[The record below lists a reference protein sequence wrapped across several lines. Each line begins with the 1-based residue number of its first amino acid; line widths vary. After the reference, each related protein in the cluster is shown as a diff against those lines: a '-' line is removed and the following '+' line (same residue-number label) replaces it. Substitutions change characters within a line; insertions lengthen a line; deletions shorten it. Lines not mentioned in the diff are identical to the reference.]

1 MARPRDLFVPLE
13 QTWDDVLTFQ
23 TSFAFDFRFIFKPVL
38 INQKWYLIVFD
49 IANGLVYFF
58 SPLPSLTGSES
69 SHDADS
75 ELGDIKVQ
83 CR

>member
-1 MARPRDLFVPLE
+1 VARPRDLFVPLE

-23 TSFAFDFRFIFKPVL
+23 PTFAFDFRFIFKPVL

-69 SHDADS
+69 SHDA